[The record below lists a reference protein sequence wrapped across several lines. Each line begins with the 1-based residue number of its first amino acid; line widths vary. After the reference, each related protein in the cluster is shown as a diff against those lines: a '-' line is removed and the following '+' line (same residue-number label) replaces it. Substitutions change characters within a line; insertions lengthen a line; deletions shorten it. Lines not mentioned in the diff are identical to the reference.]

1 MLQKYLFVSIVYSF
15 LGWVIESTFKSIC
28 ERKIINTGFL
38 YGPFCPIYGIG
49 AIIMLL
55 FLERFKNNIILL
67 FLAGFFVLS
76 IWEYIVGWILE
87 KAFKTTYWD
96 YSDHK
101 FNIKGRVCLTN
112 SIMWGVLGVVFI
124 HYIHPFIIENLNKIP
139 ENIITISTV
148 ILGGYLIIDAII
160 TTVKVKGLEGQ
171 INKLGIIGENLKEK
185 LEELKELNKEAGQIS
200 IDKIQ
205 EKIDELKYQQ
215 TKLKRKLIRRT
226 NRLKKAFP
234 TMKSNAISEF

>member
-1 MLQKYLFVSIVYSF
+1 MEISILNLITLFIVYSF

-101 FNIKGRVCLTN
+101 FNIKGRVW
-112 SIMWGVLGVVFI
+112 SK
-124 HYIHPFIIENLNKIP
+124 IEETIP
-139 ENIITISTV
+139 
-148 ILGGYLIIDAII
+148 
-160 TTVKVKGLEGQ
+160 Q
-171 INKLGIIGENLKEK
+171 IQVSRE
-185 LEELKELNKEAGQIS
+185 
-200 IDKIQ
+200 DKII
-205 EKIDELKYQQ
+205 KIIIVALPIVVIA
-215 TKLKRKLIRRT
+215 TGIVVWIIRKRK
-226 NRLKKAFP
+226 K
-234 TMKSNAISEF
+234 